1 VVASALLAIA
11 GADKVVRPEP
21 TLGALRSVGLRAR
34 GGVIVARVLGAVEV
48 AIGATAIGLGGRM
61 PAALVGL
68 AYLGFAGF
76 VAVALR
82 RGGAVSSCGC
92 FGAEDTPPTAVH
104 LVLDLLAAG
113 LAGAAAVWPVGGLPE
128 VIAEQ
133 SALGVPFLAM
143 VALATWFAYLALS
156 VLPGV
161 APRERRS

>member
-1 VVASALLAIA
+1 
-11 GADKVVRPEP
+11 
-21 TLGALRSVGLRAR
+21 
-34 GGVIVARVLGAVEV
+34 
-48 AIGATAIGLGGRM
+48 
-61 PAALVGL
+61 
-68 AYLGFAGF
+68 
-76 VAVALR
+76 
-82 RGGAVSSCGC
+82 
-92 FGAEDTPPTAVH
+92 
-104 LVLDLLAAG
+104 VLDLLAAA